1 MFLQVA
7 VAKQILERNK
17 KGLPIH
23 NVPIAIA

>member
-1 MFLQVA
+1 MVSQVA

>member
-1 MFLQVA
+1 MVLQVA
-7 VAKQILERNK
+7 VARQILERNK